1 MAKKSI
7 WIDNTRPP
15 TNYIWAKTDLSGNV
29 VGVYEWDGSTWIKI
43 ANSNVVT
50 GNGDGTISAVTLN
63 GEEVQMSYSMSPYP
77 GNIVV
82 RTDEGT
88 ILSNTPDGDNPQEVV
103 TVEMLSWKQIY

>member
-15 TNYIWAKTDLSGNV
+15 TNYIWAKTDLEGNIL
-29 VGVYEWDGSTWIKI
+29 GVYEWDGSTWIKI
-43 ANSNVVT
+43 ANSNTTDVI
-50 GNGDGTISAVTLN
+50 GDGIISAVTLN
-63 GEEVQMSYSMSPYP
+63 GEEVQVSYSMSPYP

-88 ILSNTPDGDNPQEVV
+88 VLGATPSGKDPQELV
-103 TVEMLSWKQIY
+103 TVELMSWKQI